1 MTTRLALQLNAI
13 VGLASAIAA
22 GALMSLWWTRP
33 DGVLSAVAERDYGA
47 LAAVLVTQV
56 AGWLHAL
63 WRFL

>member
-1 MTTRLALQLNAI
+1 MTTRIALQLNAA
-13 VGLASAIAA
+13 VGLVSALAA

-33 DGVLSAVAERDYGA
+33 EAVLSAVAEGQYGT

-56 AGWLHAL
+56 AGWFLAL